1 MLAPVAPARSQRD
14 IALIIKLMAA
24 SVADEIIGKIRK
36 FERRSRTIKAG
47 DVRRVK
53 AKISG
58 PLARAVECV
67 SETLVP
73 ESISLILDADPT
85 IAIAAMRIR
94 VGDRR
99 LESGLPRSAAAR

>member
-1 MLAPVAPARSQRD
+1 MLAPVSPARSQRD
-14 IALIIKLMAA
+14 IALIIELMAA

-36 FERRSRTIKAG
+36 FERRSRTIKARN
-47 DVRRVK
+47 VRRVK

-67 SETLVP
+67 SKPLVP
-73 ESISLILDADPT
+73 GSISLILDADPA
-85 IAIAAMRIR
+85 IAIATMCIR

-99 LESGLPRSAAAR
+99 LEYGLPRGATAR